1 MRCVRR
7 PDDVLHTLRTRFQAD
22 YPTWARG
29 QGKSWPWK
37 LKLDPPS
44 TIERT
49 EHPVRCHEWAAA
61 WADYTGPGQIE
72 HANLRFPTGTHRM
85 PTHLLLARP
94 ADVAAAHP
102 DDLTTW
108 RRCGHRLI
116 RLQTRFPGASFGRV
130 IRQITELDDQ
140 DFQRLELAAE
150 WLRDHPTS
158 GMLLRQLPIEGIHT
172 KWLSRHAVLVL
183 ALLDE
188 NRAPA
193 EYDPADV
200 HDGEETFVVDA
211 NDKTTIDSGT
221 VATRGNDVRA
231 SRRRLLHAR
240 LGLRVPP
247 DLVQINVCD
256 SELRAQVCGMRHFAA
271 SVDDLN
277 RWPMH
282 PDVVVILENKE
293 TGYAATEDLPGAVVL
308 HGHGRYVEQYAR
320 IAWVLTAKRVIYWG
334 DLDVYGLQFI
344 SDLRGHGVPA
354 VSILT
359 DTVTLQRYR
368 QLAVST
374 PPPQATGTCPPR
386 LTESESRLYQLLID
400 HVGTNGE
407 GLLLEQERIPWAVAA
422 SVLRSAVLGEVDAA
436 SGP

>member
-1 MRCVRR
+1 MTPVRR
-7 PDDVLHTLRTRFQAD
+7 PDDVVRILRTRFQDD

-29 QGKSWPWK
+29 QGRRWPWR
-37 LKLDPPS
+37 LKLNPPS

-49 EHPVRCHEWAAA
+49 ENPVGCHEWAAA
-61 WADYTGPGQIE
+61 WAGYTGPGEIE

-94 ADVAAAHP
+94 ADVAAAHA

-108 RRCGHRLI
+108 RRCGQRLI
-116 RLQTRFPGASFGRV
+116 RLQTRFPGATFERV

-140 DFQRLELAAE
+140 DFQCLELAAA

-183 ALLDE
+183 ALLGEDQT
-188 NRAPA
+188 PA
-193 EYDPADV
+193 EHHPDDANNGREPLGGDE
-200 HDGEETFVVDA
+200 DGET
-211 NDKTTIDSGT
+211 DSDNG
-221 VATRGNDVRA
+221 DVTPDGDHARV
-231 SRRRLLHAR
+231 SRRRLLHTR

-247 DLVQINVCD
+247 DLVQVSVCD
-256 SELRAQVCGMRHFAA
+256 PQLRAQVCGMRHFAA

-277 RWPMH
+277 RWSTR

-293 TGYAATEDLPGAVVL
+293 TGYAVTEDLPGTVIL
-308 HGHGRYVEQYAR
+308 HGHGRYIEQYAR
-320 IAWVLTAKRVIYWG
+320 ITWVPAAQRVVYWG
-334 DLDVYGLQFI
+334 DLDVFGLQFI
-344 SDLRGHGVPA
+344 SDLRAHGVAA

-359 DTVTLQRYR
+359 DCPTLQRYR

-374 PPPQATGTCPPR
+374 PAPQTRGTPPPR
-386 LTESESRLYQLLID
+386 LNRAESQLYQLLID
-400 HVGTNGE
+400 HVRTNGE
-407 GLLLEQERIPWAVAA
+407 GLLLEQERIPWAAAA
-422 SVLRSAVLGEVDAA
+422 SVLQSAVFGDPRAEGD
-436 SGP
+436 S